1 MLNVSHRSVLV
12 WYGSESG
19 LLDQAV
25 FVIEFM
31 MSPTQKFF
39 TNKFSIIICGVSTFK
54 SFCKIRIK
62 KILKNDNR
70 AEMNVYLICLLVDK
84 LI

>member
-1 MLNVSHRSVLV
+1 
-12 WYGSESG
+12 
-19 LLDQAV
+19 
-25 FVIEFM
+25 M

-54 SFCKIRIK
+54 SFCKIRIE

-70 AEMNVYLICLLVDK
+70 AEMNVYRIFWFVDK